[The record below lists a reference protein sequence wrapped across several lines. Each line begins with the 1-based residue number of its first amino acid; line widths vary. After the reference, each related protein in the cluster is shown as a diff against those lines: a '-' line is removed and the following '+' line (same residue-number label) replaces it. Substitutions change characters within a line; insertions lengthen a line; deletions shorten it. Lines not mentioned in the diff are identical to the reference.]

1 MADRRFSRYPRIM
14 PFRFRVAVLALAFAT
29 SLPSCAYPS
38 DAADDPLRHPR
49 EVFKRAYDQA
59 QAVGD
64 PQTPDEEGLRTYPL
78 YPYLQAARIR
88 RALASAG
95 HELTSVDQRAETFLA
110 YYDRE
115 PVGRALRRDW
125 LANLAFRGLWETYLL
140 QYRDD
145 LADDV
150 LRCHSFT
157 ARIALG
163 QVAELVGPI
172 QQQWLTPASLP
183 ECTPAF
189 DWLRSQNQL
198 TPAAID
204 ARARLALEQGNTQ
217 FAKQLAA
224 MLPAE
229 QAAPLLRWSALLENP
244 QREIDAVIRNRTRLE
259 SKVAL
264 AGWTKFV
271 RVDRDGGIKKF
282 DSFMHSQKIA
292 ALEVSPYALSLALAL
307 AWDRRPEALDYFK
320 RVRPEDLDDSAK
332 EWQARAAIWNDQWKL
347 AADAITSMSDTSRK
361 LARWRYWAARAAE
374 RKGDAALAQQ
384 LFESVL
390 LDDNFY
396 SIMAAARLGRPVAPH
411 PEKIVVDDVHL
422 ASLNALPA
430 LVRARE
436 LFWCGMRD
444 EASSEW
450 SVGFR
455 QLDDLAKKQSINL
468 AARWGWYEQA
478 IVIAAQLRVFN
489 DYALL
494 YPQPY
499 NAPVQA
505 AAQLSGLPVDLIYS
519 VLRQESLY
527 RSDAVSKVGARGLL
541 QLMPDTARRTARA
554 YNQARPEPDDLFD
567 PDINIRL
574 GAAQLKTMVD
584 RFGGQTVV
592 ALAGYNAGPNAAA
605 RWLPARTVES
615 DVWIEN
621 IPYNETRNYVQ
632 RILWHSIVFG
642 WLRTGEPQAV
652 DPKLARVTPLV
663 DASLLGQR

>member
-1 MADRRFSRYPRIM
+1 M
-14 PFRFRVAVLALAFAT
+14 PFRFRFALLALAFAA
-29 SLPSCAYPS
+29 SIPSCAYPS
-38 DAADDPLRHPR
+38 DATDDPLRHAR

-59 QAVGD
+59 QTATS
-64 PQTPDEEGLRTYPL
+64 PAQSPDDEGLRTYPL

-95 HELTSVDQRAETFLA
+95 SELGSADQRAETFLA

-125 LANLAFRGLWETYLL
+125 LANLASRGLWETYLL

-163 QVAELVGPI
+163 KTDGLIAPI
-172 QQQWLTPASLP
+172 QQQFLTPASLP
-183 ECTPAF
+183 ECTQPF
-189 DWLRSQNQL
+189 DWLRSQDQL
-198 TPAAID
+198 APAAIE
-204 ARARLALEQGNTQ
+204 ARARLALEQGNTK
-217 FAKQLAA
+217 FAKQLVA
-224 MLPAE
+224 MLPTQ
-229 QAAPLLRWSALLENP
+229 QAAPLSRWAALLDSP
-244 QREIDAVIRNRTRLE
+244 QKEIDGLIRTHAHLDP
-259 SKVAL
+259 KILL

-271 RVDRDGGIKKF
+271 RVDRDGGIKKYA
-282 DSFMHSQKIA
+282 SFVRSQKLSA
-292 ALEVSPYALSLALAL
+292 AEASPYALSLALAL

-320 RVRPEDLDDSAK
+320 RVRADDLDDSAK
-332 EWQARAAIWNDQWKL
+332 EWLARAAIWNDQWKL
-347 AADAITSMSDTSRK
+347 ATDSITSMSDANRK

-374 RKGDAALAQQ
+374 HKEDRALAQQ
-384 LFESVL
+384 LYESVL
-390 LDDNFY
+390 PDDNFY
-396 SIMAAARLGRPVAPH
+396 SVMAAARLGRTVTPH
-411 PEKIVVDDVHL
+411 PEKIVVDEVQMTTL
-422 ASLNALPA
+422 SKVPTLI
-430 LVRARE
+430 RARE
-436 LFWCGMRD
+436 LFWVGMRS
-444 EASSEW
+444 EAGVEW
-450 SVGFR
+450 SSASR
-455 QLDDLAKKQSINL
+455 QLDESAKKQSINL

-478 IVIAAQLRVFN
+478 IAVAAQLGVFN

-494 YPQPY
+494 YPQPF
-499 NAPVQA
+499 NDAVLA
-505 AAQLSGLPVDLIYS
+505 ASQLSGLSVDLIYS

-527 RSDAVSKVGARGLL
+527 RTDAVSPAGARGLL
-541 QLMPDTARRTARA
+541 QLMPETARRTARA
-554 YNQARPEPDDLFD
+554 YDQARPEPDDLFD
-567 PDINIRL
+567 PDINVRL

-605 RWLPARTVES
+605 RWLPDRTIEA

-621 IPYNETRNYVQ
+621 IPYNETRSYVQ
-632 RILWHSIVFG
+632 RILWHNIVFG
-642 WLRTGEPQAV
+642 WLRTGEPQTV